1 MSNEE
6 YVLTHRKQKFGKTV
20 ENLISLIPN
29 ENMFDLIKRIRPSAD
44 DEIVIRVMDY
54 TLEANKEAKQKI
66 DDLHGDALLIQRQKA
81 IIDDLSF

>member
-44 DEIVIRVMDY
+44 DEIVIRIMDY
-54 TLEANKEAKQKI
+54 TLEATKRRNRKLMI
-66 DDLHGDALLIQRQKA
+66 YTVMR
-81 IIDDLSF
+81 F